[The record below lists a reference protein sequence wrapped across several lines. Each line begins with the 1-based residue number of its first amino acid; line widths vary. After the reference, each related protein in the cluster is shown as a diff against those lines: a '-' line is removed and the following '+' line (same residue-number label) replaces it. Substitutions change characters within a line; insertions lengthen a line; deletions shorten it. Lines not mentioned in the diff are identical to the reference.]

1 MKIKF
6 TIFILCFFV
15 VSFMGCTSTYI
26 RGIEEIDGY
35 KCYRIGYEVPEELK
49 DYQKVLVYGTC
60 ISYLGLIPIG
70 YKDTYILCTI
80 YNNRFTRLQVW
91 HTRQENYSAT
101 STYYDDRYGY
111 GDKTYTNINGPSYE
125 TLDDLVG
132 PMTYKYI
139 VAVYK

>member
-1 MKIKF
+1 M
-6 TIFILCFFV
+6 C
-15 VSFMGCTSTYI
+15 GCTSTYI

-91 HTRQENYSAT
+91 NIRQDKI
-101 STYYDDRYGY
+101 TYYDRYYSEIGSAK
-111 GDKTYTNINGPSYE
+111 GSSYE

-139 VAVYK
+139 VEVYK

>member
-15 VSFMGCTSTYI
+15 VSFMCGCTSTYI

-91 HTRQENYSAT
+91 NIRQDKT
-101 STYYDDRYGY
+101 TYYDRYYSEIGSA
-111 GDKTYTNINGPSYE
+111 KGPSYE

-139 VAVYK
+139 VEVYK